1 MKACHAGRSVE
12 IDPAAGGSLV
22 IRFPYDVAL
31 LAAVRALPGRR
42 FDTHA
47 KCWRCPLDA
56 AATVV
61 AALAPLRFTIA
72 PAVAA
77 LLTERR
83 PPE

>member
-12 IDPAAGGSLV
+12 LDAADGSLV
-22 IRFPYDVAL
+22 IRFPWDVAL
-31 LAAVRALPGRR
+31 LATVRALPGRR

-61 AALAPLRFTIA
+61 ATLAPLRFTIE

-77 LLTERR
+77 LLTERH
-83 PPE
+83 PPA

>member
-12 IDPAAGGSLV
+12 LDVAGGSLV

-31 LAAVRALPGRR
+31 LAVVRALPGRR

-56 AATVV
+56 AATVL

-72 PAVAA
+72 PEVAA
-77 LLTERR
+77 LAPSRDGSGS
-83 PPE
+83 